1 MIKKL
6 IYPKK
11 GSTLKVKRIEVYELR
26 KTLTNILNKTKEEKV
41 KDEVNFISIKLK
53 CKNWLGVKKERL
65 YFITINQDNKATVYR
80 AKEGYELTNYHF
92 DRDEY
97 NAVIMWYKNKRE

>member
-41 KDEVNFISIKLK
+41 KVKAKQLLK
-53 CKNWLGVKKERL
+53 E
-65 YFITINQDNKATVYR
+65 TNK
-80 AKEGYELTNYHF
+80 
-92 DRDEY
+92 
-97 NAVIMWYKNKRE
+97 YKNKTRIDWWVVREYNTLLDEVLFLETIFNKEVH